1 MIELYTWTTPNGV
14 KPLVMLEETG
24 LPYHVTA
31 VNIGA
36 GEQHAPDYVRLNPN
50 AKIPAMVDRSDPNGE
65 VRIFESGAILL
76 HLSEKAGGKFLPPSG
91 QARADV
97 LGWLFFQVGSV
108 GPMFGQL
115 GHFRSAK
122 REDTY
127 ALDRFTA
134 EVERLAGVMD
144 KRLGEV
150 EYLGGAEYSIADI
163 ATVGWARGLG
173 GYYKFDMTR
182 WPNLQR
188 WLDTVTSRPAVHR
201 ALAWKP

>member
-14 KPLVMLEETG
+14 KPLIMLEE
-24 LPYHVTA
+24 LSLEYKAIPI
-31 VNIGA
+31 NIGE
-36 GEQHAPDYVRLNPN
+36 GEQHAPEFLRINPN
-50 AKIPAMVDRSDPNGE
+50 AKIPAMVDDG
-65 VRIFESGAILL
+65 VRIFESGAILI
-76 HLSEKAGGKFLPPSG
+76 HLSEKTGGKFLPPSG

-115 GHFRSAK
+115 GHFRGAK
-122 REDTY
+122 REDEY
-127 ALDRFTA
+127 PLERFTK
-134 EVERLAGVMD
+134 EVERLADVMD
-144 KRLGEV
+144 ARLAEV
-150 EYLGGAEYSIADI
+150 EYLGGEYSIADM

-188 WLDTVTSRPAVHR
+188 WLDAVTSRPAVHR

>member
-14 KPLVMLEETG
+14 KPLIMLEETG
-24 LPYHVTA
+24 LPYHVTP
-31 VNIGA
+31 VDIGKGA
-36 GEQHAPDYVRLNPN
+36 QHAPDFVRINPN
-50 AKIPAMVDRSDPNGE
+50 AKIPAMVDDE
-65 VRIFESGAILL
+65 VRIFESGAILI
-76 HLSEKAGGKFLPPSG
+76 HLAEKSGGKVLPSTS

-122 REDTY
+122 REDPYPLERYTK
-127 ALDRFTA
+127 

-144 KRLGEV
+144 ARLAEV
-150 EYLGGAEYSIADI
+150 EYLGGEYSIADM
-163 ATVGWARGLG
+163 ATIGWARALG
-173 GYYKFDMTR
+173 GYYKLDMTR
-182 WPNLQR
+182 WPNVQR
-188 WLDTVTSRPAVHR
+188 WIDAVVARPAVHR